1 MSASVKLKNKE
12 QITNLKTFTIMKKII
27 LILAAIFSIG
37 IFSASADNDKIINK
51 NQLPA
56 QAQQFISEHFNG
68 VDFSYAKE
76 ERDILKK
83 SYEVRLVNGVKIEF
97 SDKGVWEEVDCQFSE
112 VPAEIIPAAIKKY
125 VNDNFAGEKVISI
138 ERNRYNY
145 EVKLSNRLELK
156 FDKDLNI
163 YDIDD

>member
-1 MSASVKLKNKE
+1 
-12 QITNLKTFTIMKKII
+12 MKKII
-27 LILAAIFSIG
+27 LVLAAIFSIG
-37 IFSASADNDKIINK
+37 VFSASADNDKVINK

-56 QAQQFISEHFNG
+56 QAQQFINEHFNG
-68 VDFSYAKE
+68 VDLSYAKE

-83 SYEVRLVNGVKIEF
+83 SYEVRLVNGARLEF
-97 SDKGVWEEVDCQFSE
+97 SDKGVWEEVDCQFGE
-112 VPAEIIPAAIKKY
+112 VPAAIIPAAIKKY
-125 VNDNFAGEKVISI
+125 IDDNFAGEKVISI

-156 FDKDLNI
+156 FDKDFNI

>member
-1 MSASVKLKNKE
+1 
-12 QITNLKTFTIMKKII
+12 MKKII
-27 LILAAIFSIG
+27 LVLAAIFSIG
-37 IFSASADNDKIINK
+37 VFSAAADNDKIINK

-56 QAQQFISEHFNG
+56 PAQQFINEHFNG
-68 VDFSYAKE
+68 VDLSYAKE

-83 SYEVRLVNGVKIEF
+83 SYEVRLVNGAKIEF
-97 SDKGVWEEVDCQFSE
+97 SDKGVWEEVDCQFGE
-112 VPAEIIPAAIKKY
+112 VPAAIIPAAIKKY
-125 VNDNFAGEKVISI
+125 IDDNFAGEKVISI

-156 FDKDLNI
+156 FDKDFNI

>member
-1 MSASVKLKNKE
+1 
-12 QITNLKTFTIMKKII
+12 MKKII
-27 LILAAIFSIG
+27 LALAAIFSIG
-37 IFSASADNDKIINK
+37 VFSASADNDKIINK

-56 QAQQFISEHFNG
+56 KAQQFINEHFDG
-68 VDFSYAKE
+68 VDLSYAKE

-83 SYEVRLVNGVKIEF
+83 SYEVRLANGVKLEF

-112 VPAEIIPAAIKKY
+112 VPAEIIPMEIKKY
-125 VNDNFAGEKVISI
+125 IDENFAGEKVISI
-138 ERNRYNY
+138 ERNRLNY

-156 FDKDLNI
+156 FDKEFNI

>member
-1 MSASVKLKNKE
+1 
-12 QITNLKTFTIMKKII
+12 MKKII
-27 LILAAIFSIG
+27 LALAAFFSIG
-37 IFSASADNDKIINK
+37 VFSASADNDKIINK

-56 QAQQFISEHFNG
+56 PAQQFINEHFSG
-68 VDFSYAKE
+68 IDLSYAKE

-83 SYEVRLVNGVKIEF
+83 SYEVRLANGARLEF
-97 SDKGVWEEVDCQFSE
+97 SDKGVWEEVDCQFGE
-112 VPAEIIPAAIKKY
+112 VPAAIIPDAIKKY
-125 VNDNFAGEKVISI
+125 VSDNFAGEKIISI

-156 FDKDLNI
+156 FDKDFNI